1 MKKALKKVFKGIA
14 ILLVALILLIIFI
27 PIIFKGKINQIVKEQ
42 ANANLN
48 AKLEFA
54 DLSLSLIRSFP
65 ALSVRIDELSLSGIN
80 EFENDT
86 LVKFNYF
93 QTDLNLGSVI
103 FGDEIEIRA
112 IILNQPDIKAIVLE
126 NGMANWDIAK
136 ADTSAVEQEATDTT
150 KAEEP
155 SSFKIALKKFEIND
169 ASVSFD
175 DRQSKM
181 KAEIDTLNFL
191 LKGDLSASET
201 KLNINTSIK
210 SLTFKMGGIKYL
222 KKAHLSFK
230 SDFQANM
237 DSMSFTFKEN
247 EFGLNDIVLGFDGNV
262 KMPTDDIA
270 MDITFGTKKTDFK
283 SVLSLVPVIY
293 MQDFAGLEASGK
305 FDFNGYAKGIYN
317 DSILPAFGLNLNIE
331 NGMFKY
337 PDLPKSV
344 NNINVA
350 VKVDSKGGS
359 GDNNTVDVKKVHAE
373 IAGNPIDAKMF
384 IATSAADVNMTGNVT
399 AKIDF
404 ASLSDVVPLEDMT
417 LKGLMN
423 ANLDLGGKLSS
434 LEKEKYDEFKADGRI
449 ELSKFEYSSKDL
461 PEKVTIPSANIRFT
475 PAFVSLDNFDVNIG
489 KSDMHLVGKI
499 DNILPYVLQ
508 DSTLVARFN
517 FNSSNLDMSD
527 LMSSEETAETPAASE
542 DTENADTV
550 PLTAFEI
557 PGNIDFLLKSKLDKI
572 KYDNLNITNLN
583 GDILLKNSK
592 AMFRTVKMELLDGSM
607 QMDGSYDSKVIKQP
621 KVDFDLKIKDFNI
634 PAAFEAFNTVKQL
647 APIAKN
653 ANGKFSLDFDFATDL
668 DYHMSPKYETLN
680 GSGRFQSKEISITNS
695 NALGKL
701 ASVTKWKK
709 LENPSLNDVDLK
721 FKTKNGNITVDPTKM
736 KLGNSEMEFS
746 GSQNLNKEI
755 NYKLGLNIPS
765 KELGKAVNELVS
777 NLLASTGKQINV
789 GENIKMNVFVVG
801 TLNDPKFSLSGK
813 KGDNEGG
820 VKEQIKSEI
829 KKGLSDEAK
838 KLIEE
843 ADKKAQALI
852 DKANEEAEKIKTE
865 AKKAG
870 EKLVQE
876 ADVQGEKLKTEAD
889 KKGQELI
896 DNAGNPIAKAGAKK
910 AAEKL
915 NKEAEKSA
923 QKLHDEAQ
931 TKADKL
937 NQEAE
942 KKADDLVAK
951 AEAEAQ
957 KIKDEANKKAENM
970 AK

>member
-1 MKKALKKVFKGIA
+1 MKKILKKILKGIV
-14 ILLVALILLIIFI
+14 ILIIVLILLIIFI
-27 PIIFKGKINQIVKEQ
+27 PIIFKGKINEIVKEQ

-54 DLSLSLIRSFP
+54 DLSLSLIRNFP

-80 EFENDT
+80 EFEKDT

-112 IILNQPDIKAIVLE
+112 IILDQPDIKAIVLE

-136 ADTSAVEQEATDTT
+136 ADTSAVEQEVTDTT

-155 SSFKIALKKFEIND
+155 SSFKIALKKFAIND
-169 ASVSFD
+169 AIISFD

-210 SLTFKMGGIKYL
+210 SLTFIMGGLKYL

-247 EFGLNDIVLGFDGNV
+247 EFGLNDITLGFDGNV
-262 KMPTDDIA
+262 KMPTNDIA
-270 MDITFGTKKTDFK
+270 MDVTFGTKKTDFK

-337 PDLPKSV
+337 PSLPKSV
-344 NNINVA
+344 NNINVV
-350 VKVDSKGGS
+350 VKVDSKGGA
-359 GDNNTVDVKKVHAE
+359 GDNNTVDLKKAHAE

-384 IATSAADVNMTGNVT
+384 VSTSTADVDMTGNVT

-434 LEKEKYDEFKADGRI
+434 LEKEKYDEFKADGKI
-449 ELSKFEYSSKDL
+449 ELSKFEYTSKDL
-461 PEKVTIPSANIRFT
+461 PEKVNIPSANIRFT

-489 KSDMHLVGKI
+489 KSDVHLAGKI

-517 FNSSNLDMSD
+517 FSSGNLDMND
-527 LMSSEETAETPAASE
+527 LMSSDESSETNETSAETPS
-542 DTENADTV
+542 TESTDSV
-550 PLTAFEI
+550 PMTAFEI
-557 PGNIDFLLKSKLDKI
+557 PGNIDFLLNSKLNRI
-572 KYDNLNITNLN
+572 KYDNLLITNLN

-592 AMFRTVKMELLDGSM
+592 AMFRAVKMNLLDGSM

-680 GSGRFQSKEISITNS
+680 GSGRFQSKEISITKS
-695 NALGKL
+695 NALAKL

-721 FKTKNGNITVDPTKM
+721 FKIVNGNITVDPTKM
-736 KLGNSEMEFS
+736 KFGKSEMEFG

-755 NYKLGLNIPS
+755 DYKLGLNIPS
-765 KELGKAVNELVS
+765 KELGKAVNDIAN

-789 GENIKMNVFVVG
+789 GDNLKMNVFVGG
-801 TLNDPKFSLSGK
+801 TLNDPKFSLSGQ
-813 KGDNEGG
+813 KGEGEGG

-829 KKGLSDEAK
+829 KKGVSDEAK

-852 DKANEEAEKIKTE
+852 DKANEEAEKIKAE

-876 ADVQGEKLKTEAD
+876 ADVQGEKLKSEAE

-896 DNAGNPIAKAGAKK
+896 DNAGNPIAKVGAKK

-915 NKEAEKSA
+915 NKEAEKSS

-931 TKADKL
+931 AKADKL

-942 KKADDLVAK
+942 QKANAMVAK

-957 KIKDEANKKAENM
+957 K
-970 AK
+970 